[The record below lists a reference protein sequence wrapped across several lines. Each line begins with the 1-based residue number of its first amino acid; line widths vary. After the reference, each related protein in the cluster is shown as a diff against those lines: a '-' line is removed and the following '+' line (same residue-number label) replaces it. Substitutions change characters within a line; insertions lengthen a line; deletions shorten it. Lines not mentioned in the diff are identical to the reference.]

1 MIPIVRI
8 PGDFIMTDYRDALWS
23 LIEDTI
29 QNVKEIILFI
39 YCDGQNDMVT
49 IANYVNDNDKKLKI
63 KTLIKPKDS
72 KRERVFLDVSE
83 DDESQSRFQVRDT
96 SIEGIVRAMVFL
108 KSHFGFIEREI
119 KTKHQKRNDS
129 PEHDIYKK

>member
-119 KTKHQKRNDS
+119 IT
-129 PEHDIYKK
+129 

>member
-39 YCDGQNDMVT
+39 YCDGQNVIVT
-49 IANYVNDNDKKLKI
+49 IANYVNDNDKKL
-63 KTLIKPKDS
+63 
-72 KRERVFLDVSE
+72 
-83 DDESQSRFQVRDT
+83 
-96 SIEGIVRAMVFL
+96 
-108 KSHFGFIEREI
+108 
-119 KTKHQKRNDS
+119 
-129 PEHDIYKK
+129 